1 MFSGKTAIVT
11 GGSRG
16 IGRAIVQA
24 LARTGARV
32 VFTYLENKSAADEIT
47 NNDTITGLQVDVTR
61 FDQAKELVK
70 QVKERFGR
78 IDILVNNAGITRD
91 KLIALMTEKDWDDV
105 LNTNLKGVFNLTKPV
120 IGVMLRQRSGSILN
134 VTSIS
139 GIMGMAGQVNYSS
152 SKAGMI
158 GFTKALAKE
167 VAKVNITVN
176 AVALGFIETDM
187 TATLNSE
194 YRNKALEQIPL
205 GRFGKPDEVAEIAL
219 FLLSPQASYITG
231 HVIQVDGGL
240 AISGLTELDPLLCL
254 ILSLAV
260 LVGDFA
266 RFIRLKEKDLAQ
278 AFIRENPHRNRR
290 RIRNGDGDETLP
302 FGLEWCDIHHNT
314 GPRICRFA
322 NTQGQNIPRDAEIF
336 DGPAQ
341 HVAIWRDIEIRT
353 TMISIELWRNR
364 LRVQDGIARRS
375 KQFEFIGQPEIIA
388 IR

>member
-205 GRFGKPDEVAEIAL
+205 GRFGKPEEVAEIAL

-231 HVIQVDGGL
+231 QVIQVDGGL
-240 AISGLTELDPLLCL
+240 AI
-254 ILSLAV
+254 
-260 LVGDFA
+260 
-266 RFIRLKEKDLAQ
+266 
-278 AFIRENPHRNRR
+278 
-290 RIRNGDGDETLP
+290 
-302 FGLEWCDIHHNT
+302 
-314 GPRICRFA
+314 
-322 NTQGQNIPRDAEIF
+322 
-336 DGPAQ
+336 
-341 HVAIWRDIEIRT
+341 
-353 TMISIELWRNR
+353 
-364 LRVQDGIARRS
+364 
-375 KQFEFIGQPEIIA
+375 
-388 IR
+388 